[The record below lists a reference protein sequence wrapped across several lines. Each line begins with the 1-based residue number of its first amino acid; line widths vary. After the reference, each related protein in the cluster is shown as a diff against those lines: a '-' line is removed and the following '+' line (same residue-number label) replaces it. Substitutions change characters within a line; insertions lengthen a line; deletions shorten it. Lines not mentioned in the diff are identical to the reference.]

1 MSGEDEVT
9 RSIISKIEREKALL
23 TAANA
28 MRQSTSNP
36 SVLQSIDMKI
46 KDGRK
51 NIEYLESRLHEH
63 QMKQMNSGMG
73 KMDMNQ
79 GGYGQQ
85 GGYQQQGGY
94 GDGRDY
100 AKPGGGAM
108 PPSAPFAKGPPGS
121 GMPKQRPNYS
131 RLGTP
136 FRNYLGR
143 AYPPRSHQVRHAAS
157 RASDPAHVVATR
169 VQA

>member
-63 QMKQMNSGMG
+63 QMKHMSSR
-73 KMDMNQ
+73 MDGVGINQ
-79 GGYGQQ
+79 GAYGQQ
-85 GGYQQQGGY
+85 GGDYRKPGNY

-100 AKPGGGAM
+100 SQPGADNGTM
-108 PPSAPFAKGPPGS
+108 PPSAPFAKQPPGS
-121 GMPKQRPNYS
+121 GMPKPRPNYS
-131 RLGTP
+131 RLG
-136 FRNYLGR
+136 
-143 AYPPRSHQVRHAAS
+143 AS
-157 RASDPAHVVATR
+157 QS
-169 VQA
+169 

>member
-51 NIEYLESRLHEH
+51 NIEYLESRLREH
-63 QMKQMNSGMG
+63 QMKQMNAGMG
-73 KMDMNQ
+73 NMDLNQ

-85 GGYQQQGGY
+85 GQFQKQGEYGQGGY
-94 GDGRDY
+94 PQ
-100 AKPGGGAM
+100 PGGGAM
-108 PPSAPFAKGPPGS
+108 PPSAPFTKGPPGA
-121 GMPKQRPNYS
+121 GMPKPRPNYS
-131 RLGTP
+131 RLG
-136 FRNYLGR
+136 
-143 AYPPRSHQVRHAAS
+143 AS
-157 RASDPAHVVATR
+157 PS
-169 VQA
+169 

>member
-51 NIEYLESRLHEH
+51 NIEYLESRLREH
-63 QMKQMNSGMG
+63 QMKQMNAGMG
-73 KMDMNQ
+73 GMDLNT

-85 GGYQQQGGY
+85 GQFQQPGY
-94 GDGRDY
+94 GDGGY
-100 AKPGGGAM
+100 PQPGGGAM
-108 PPSAPFAKGPPGS
+108 PPSAPFAKGPPGG
-121 GMPKQRPNYS
+121 GMAKPRPNYS
-131 RLGTP
+131 RLG
-136 FRNYLGR
+136 
-143 AYPPRSHQVRHAAS
+143 AS
-157 RASDPAHVVATR
+157 SD
-169 VQA
+169 